1 MRASMRWLFFS
12 PVVFLIY
19 SGTCFYVGIHL
30 LRFFRCFFP
39 VRTAVFWLAFAV
51 VCCVFVLINLFRHN
65 LEFLRQAGLFWQA
78 ILLYMLMLL
87 AVSDI
92 LRLVLFL
99 SGKKIANINIYTVG
113 TALLLC
119 VILMVYGAIHARSVK
134 TVNYSIALRGSG
146 SSIRIVLISDLH
158 IGHSIGKSHIKNV
171 VDAVNKAEP
180 DIVCIAGD
188 IFNGSVDAAKDLQ
201 EVISHLRRI
210 NAPLGVYACL
220 GNHDVDRTGL
230 SGGSTQ
236 RIEEVIKTTGITLL
250 NDETYMVQENM
261 YLAGR
266 KDARPIGMNAERK
279 TPDELLSGIEGT
291 IIVLDHQPT
300 QFAQLEQAG
309 AGLVL
314 SGHTHKGQIFPS
326 TLITRAIFK
335 KAGTTYYGY
344 WQGQTVQA
352 VVTSGVGFWGPPLR
366 IGTNSEV
373 AVINLRFMP

>member
-1 MRASMRWLFFS
+1 MRWLFFS

-19 SGTCFYVGIHL
+19 AGICFYVGIRL
-30 LRFFRCFFP
+30 LRFFRYFFP
-39 VRTAVFWLAFAV
+39 VRTAIFWLAFAV
-51 VCCVFVLINLFRHN
+51 LCCLLVLINLFNHN
-65 LEFLRQAGLFWQA
+65 LNFLRQAGLFWQA

-87 AVSDI
+87 AASDI
-92 LRLVLFL
+92 FRLVLFL
-99 SGKKIANINIYTVG
+99 FGKKIENISIYTVG
-113 TALLLC
+113 ASLLLC
-119 VILMVYGAIHARSVK
+119 VILMVYGAVHARSVK
-134 TVNYSIALRGSG
+134 TVNYNIALCGSG
-146 SSIRIVLISDLH
+146 SDIRIALISDLH

-171 VDAVNKAEP
+171 VDAVNKVEP

-188 IFNGSVDAAKDLQ
+188 VFNGDVDAAKDLH

-236 RIEEVIKTTGITLL
+236 RIEEVLKTTGITLL
-250 NDETYMVQENM
+250 NDETWLIRENM
-261 YLAGR
+261 YIAGR

-279 TPDELLSGIEGT
+279 MPGELLSDIEGT

-314 SGHTHKGQIFPS
+314 SGHTHKGQLFPA
-326 TLITRAIFK
+326 TLITCAIFK
-335 KAGTTYYGY
+335 KTGATYYGY
-344 WQGQTVQA
+344 WQGQNMQA
-352 VVTSGVGFWGPPLR
+352 VVTSGAGFWGPPLR

-373 AVINLRFMP
+373 AVINVSFMP